1 MRGRRL
7 ASFDGN
13 TFEYNAQGIRI
24 KKNGITYIYDSQGRL
39 LKQSNGLE
47 FFYDANGLVGLKYN
61 GENYVYRTDIQGNII
76 AILDSD
82 GDVVVEYKYDAWGN
96 QLATGN
102 STLASINPFRYRS
115 YYFDTE
121 TGLYYLQT
129 RYYDPE
135 TGRFLNI
142 DKICNADS
150 AAINGLN
157 LWAYCG
163 NNPVMGYDPYGTWDW
178 GRFWKGFA
186 IVAVAA
192 VAIAVTVATLG
203 TGSVVGGAI
212 VAGTVGAAGDM
223 FSQAVIEDK
232 DFSEINYGQV
242 AISGVTSA
250 LSAIPGVGYAG
261 SIGLS
266 FVGGTL
272 SAKSDGADWGE
283 AALNGVKSAG
293 ITAIAGGFTRAVG
306 LGKMSKINNGKYA
319 NKKIFLN
326 NVQSKKLANKLSS
339 YSPEI
344 NKSTGFFSYMYQQ
357 VGLGGISRI
366 ANDTAGAKV
375 SPIVDVI
382 TSIIP

>member
-1 MRGRRL
+1 
-7 ASFDGN
+7 
-13 TFEYNAQGIRI
+13 
-24 KKNGITYIYDSQGRL
+24 
-39 LKQSNGLE
+39 
-47 FFYDANGLVGLKYN
+47 
-61 GENYVYRTDIQGNII
+61 
-76 AILDSD
+76 
-82 GDVVVEYKYDAWGN
+82 
-96 QLATGN
+96 
-102 STLASINPFRYRS
+102 
-115 YYFDTE
+115 
-121 TGLYYLQT
+121 
-129 RYYDPE
+129 
-135 TGRFLNI
+135 
-142 DKICNADS
+142 
-150 AAINGLN
+150 
-157 LWAYCG
+157 
-163 NNPVMGYDPYGTWDW
+163 MGYDPYGTWDW

-293 ITAIAGGFTRAVG
+293 ITAIAGGFTRAVV
-306 LGKMSKINNGKYA
+306 LG
-319 NKKIFLN
+319 
-326 NVQSKKLANKLSS
+326 
-339 YSPEI
+339 
-344 NKSTGFFSYMYQQ
+344 
-357 VGLGGISRI
+357 
-366 ANDTAGAKV
+366 
-375 SPIVDVI
+375 
-382 TSIIP
+382 